1 MQPGDIV
8 FVEIWHADGGSKV
21 RPCLVYRVQNTV
33 GADPTVTVA
42 YGTSKRTTRPQPWH
56 ILVTPEDGH
65 SAWMTTGLA
74 RATVF
79 CFDQRIVLSREQMQ
93 AAKLVGSLHISMAR
107 RLESAIAQAI
117 KRGWR

>member
-1 MQPGDIV
+1 
-8 FVEIWHADGGSKV
+8 
-21 RPCLVYRVQNTV
+21 
-33 GADPTVTVA
+33 
-42 YGTSKRTTRPQPWH
+42 
-56 ILVTPEDGH
+56 
-65 SAWMTTGLA
+65 MTTGLA